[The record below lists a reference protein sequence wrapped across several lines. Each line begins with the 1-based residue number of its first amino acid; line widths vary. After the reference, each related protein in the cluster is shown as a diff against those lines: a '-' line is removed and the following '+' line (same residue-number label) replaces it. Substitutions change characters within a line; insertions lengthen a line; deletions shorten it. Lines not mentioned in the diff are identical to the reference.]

1 MEIEESDADLVSNC
15 ECLSSKVILFQLN
28 LFKMLCEYTKYREK
42 MCVNVANL
50 IQSRLKIRE
59 ATVVQTNTDNL
70 HLQSIATQFLICPEL
85 ATETELNMNDSSL
98 ISQLDGCLFVLE
110 AICNKKVISE
120 KLKLLEKTLYKQF
133 FDSIDLLAQLY
144 GFFGVVT
151 NKAKTLKFKLEM
163 LCISDLEKIN
173 SLNSEA
179 LVSYANTINNLMKS
193 YLSAGMCEEFENLNR
208 EILISTDSQ
217 ETKNSADSKNI
228 TPKTLGN
235 SNGVNINKNS
245 NLNANTEA
253 NSGKK
258 KSIPNTTTDFSLEKT
273 LVLLEKNKLI
283 SSKPETLISFYLT
296 LTHYF
301 ILAHKVSD

>member
-1 MEIEESDADLVSNC
+1 
-15 ECLSSKVILFQLN
+15 
-28 LFKMLCEYTKYREK
+28 
-42 MCVNVANL
+42 VANL

-59 ATVVQTNTDNL
+59 ATVVQTNADNL

-98 ISQLDGCLFVLE
+98 ISQLDGCLFILE
-110 AICNKKVISE
+110 SICNKKVISE

-144 GFFGVVT
+144 GFFGVLT

-163 LCISDLEKIN
+163 LCISDFEKIN
-173 SLNSEA
+173 SLNSEG
-179 LVSYANTINNLMKS
+179 LVFYANTINNLMKS

-208 EILISTDSQ
+208 EILISTENQ
-217 ETKNSADSKNI
+217 ETKNSADSKSI

-235 SNGVNINKNS
+235 SVNGVNLNKNS
-245 NLNANTEA
+245 SLNANTEA
-253 NSGKK
+253 NPSKR
-258 KSIPNTTTDFSLEKT
+258 KSIPNVTTDFSLEKS
-273 LVLLEKNKLI
+273 LVLLEKNKII
-283 SSKPETLISFYLT
+283 SNKPETLISYYLS